1 VLTVVV
7 LLSLGRHP
15 ASGRARR
22 SSLDARALALALT
35 LPDASVVGV
44 HAGEPDEPALRD
56 YLGQGLGA
64 LRALKVPAGHDPVPP
79 LAAELLALR
88 PDLVFAG
95 ATAEAGEGSGLV
107 PYLLADA
114 LGAELVPSAVNLTVR
129 HGTCEV
135 VQALAGG
142 RRRLVPEVPLPLVA
156 TVPAAAPAPAGT
168 VAFARARR
176 GVIHAVACENE
187 PDRRPGPTARRPAR
201 RRPAAGGGTR
211 AARAAGGSALDRLR
225 AATETAGEGGG
236 RLLVGPAPEAAAEA
250 ILDHLAAI
258 GVADLGSSTA
268 AADGAPEKQEG

>member
-1 VLTVVV
+1 MLTVAV

-22 SSLDARALALALT
+22 SSLDARALALALA
-35 LPDASVVGV
+35 LPDAQVVGV
-44 HAGEPDEPALRD
+44 HAGNPNEPALRD
-56 YLGQGLGA
+56 YLGQGLEA
-64 LRALKVPAGHDPVPP
+64 LRALNVPDGHDIVPP
-79 LAAELLALR
+79 LAAELLNLR
-88 PDLVFAG
+88 PDLVLAG
-95 ATAEAGEGSGLV
+95 AIAEAGEGSGLV
-107 PYLLADA
+107 PYLLADG
-114 LGAELVPSAVNLTVR
+114 LGAELVPSAVDLSVR

-142 RRRLVPEVPLPLVA
+142 RRRLVPKVPLPLVA
-156 TVPAAAPAPAGT
+156 TVPAAAPAPAGA

-201 RRPAAGGGTR
+201 RRSAASGGTR
-211 AARAAGGSALDRLR
+211 TRAAGGSALDRLR

-236 RLLVGPAPEAAAEA
+236 RLMVGPTPEAAAEA

-258 GVADLGSSTA
+258 GVADFGPST
-268 AADGAPEKQEG
+268 GGTSQGQEG